1 MFINNIENVA
11 VIGAG
16 DMGHGIA
23 ELCAMNGYNVYLKDI
38 DQKFLD
44 RAINRIR
51 ESLNILERKGKLKDD
66 NVEKR

>member
-23 ELCAMNGYNVYLKDI
+23 ELCAMNGYNVYFIHTIFFPFPLFPI
-38 DQKFLD
+38 
-44 RAINRIR
+44 
-51 ESLNILERKGKLKDD
+51 
-66 NVEKR
+66 